1 MEHPIREQP
10 TKPLVVRAAASLI
23 RVQNQF
29 SYALFPSHSMSATD
43 WTSEEEAVARQ
54 AFDLGKQR
62 SIVILIDNLKDL
74 STKLDTPESIWQFH
88 DYLSTE
94 RYQYEGRMEFDFSN
108 ILFTLADMIKQK
120 LINYDDLNGLNQLK
134 LSKIKAMSMF

>member
-1 MEHPIREQP
+1 
-10 TKPLVVRAAASLI
+10 
-23 RVQNQF
+23 
-29 SYALFPSHSMSATD
+29 MSATD

-62 SIVILIDNLKDL
+62 SIVTLIDNLKDL

-94 RYQYEGRMEFDFSN
+94 RYQYEGRMEFDSSN
-108 ILFTLADMIKQK
+108 TVHLGRHDQAEAD
-120 LINYDDLNGLNQLK
+120 QLRRPEW
-134 LSKIKAMSMF
+134 SQSTETE

>member
-1 MEHPIREQP
+1 
-10 TKPLVVRAAASLI
+10 
-23 RVQNQF
+23 
-29 SYALFPSHSMSATD
+29 MSATD
-43 WTSEEEAVARQ
+43 WTSEEEAVARH
-54 AFDLGKQR
+54 AFAIGKQR
-62 SIVILIDNLKDL
+62 SIVTLIDTLKNQT
-74 STKLDTPESIWQFH
+74 TKLDTPESVWQFH

-108 ILFTLADMIKQK
+108 ILFILADMIKQN

>member
-1 MEHPIREQP
+1 
-10 TKPLVVRAAASLI
+10 
-23 RVQNQF
+23 
-29 SYALFPSHSMSATD
+29 MSATD
-43 WTSEEEAVARQ
+43 WTSEEEAVARH

-62 SIVILIDNLKDL
+62 SILTLIDTLRNQ
-74 STKLDTPESIWQFH
+74 SAMLDTPESIWRFH

-94 RYQYEGRMEFDFSN
+94 RYQYEGRMEFDFNN
-108 ILFTLADMIKQK
+108 ILFTLADMIKQD

>member
-1 MEHPIREQP
+1 MP
-10 TKPLVVRAAASLI
+10 V
-23 RVQNQF
+23 
-29 SYALFPSHSMSATD
+29 TD

-54 AFDLGKQR
+54 AFDLGKER
-62 SIVILIDNLKDL
+62 SIASLIDNLKDL
-74 STKLDTPESIWQFH
+74 SAKLDTPESVWQFH

-94 RYQYEGRMEFDFSN
+94 RYQYEGRTEFDFNN

-134 LSKIKAMSMF
+134 LGKIKAMSMF

>member
-1 MEHPIREQP
+1 MVPVTGTSDWLIA
-10 TKPLVVRAAASLI
+10 PLRSE
-23 RVQNQF
+23 QNQF
-29 SYALFPSHSMSATD
+29 LPHSLPPTHSLPMSATD

-54 AFDLGKQR
+54 AFELGKQR
-62 SIVILIDNLKDL
+62 SITTLIENLRDL

-120 LINYDDLNGLNQLK
+120 LIQYDDLNGLNQVK
-134 LSKIKAMSMF
+134 VSKIKAMSMF

>member
-1 MEHPIREQP
+1 
-10 TKPLVVRAAASLI
+10 
-23 RVQNQF
+23 
-29 SYALFPSHSMSATD
+29 MSATD

-62 SIVILIDNLKDL
+62 SIVTLIDNLKNL

-94 RYQYEGRMEFDFSN
+94 R
-108 ILFTLADMIKQK
+108 
-120 LINYDDLNGLNQLK
+120 
-134 LSKIKAMSMF
+134 

>member
-1 MEHPIREQP
+1 
-10 TKPLVVRAAASLI
+10 
-23 RVQNQF
+23 
-29 SYALFPSHSMSATD
+29 MSATD

-54 AFDLGKQR
+54 AFELGKQR
-62 SIVILIDNLKDL
+62 SITTLIENLRDL
-74 STKLDTPESIWQFH
+74 STRLDTPESIWQFH

-120 LINYDDLNGLNQLK
+120 LIQYDDLDGLNQVK
-134 LSKIKAMSMF
+134 VSKIKAMSMF

>member
-1 MEHPIREQP
+1 
-10 TKPLVVRAAASLI
+10 
-23 RVQNQF
+23 
-29 SYALFPSHSMSATD
+29 MSATD
-43 WTSEEEAVARQ
+43 WTSEEEVVARQ

-62 SIVILIDNLKDL
+62 SIVTLIENLKNL
-74 STKLDTPESIWQFH
+74 STKLDTPESIWQLH

-120 LINYDDLNGLNQLK
+120 LINYDDLNDQLK

>member
-1 MEHPIREQP
+1 
-10 TKPLVVRAAASLI
+10 
-23 RVQNQF
+23 
-29 SYALFPSHSMSATD
+29 MSATD

-62 SIVILIDNLKDL
+62 SIVTLIDNLKDL
-74 STKLDTPESIWQFH
+74 STKLDTPESVWQFH

-94 RYQYEGRMEFDFSN
+94 RYQYEGRIEFDFSN

-120 LINYDDLNGLNQLK
+120 LINYDELNGLNQLK